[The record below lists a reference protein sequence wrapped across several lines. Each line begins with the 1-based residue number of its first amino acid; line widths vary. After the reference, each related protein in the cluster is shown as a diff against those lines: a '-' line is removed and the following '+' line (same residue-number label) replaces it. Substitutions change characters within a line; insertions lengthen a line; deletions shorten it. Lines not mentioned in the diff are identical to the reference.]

1 MTTMEK
7 MARSASV
14 QQANN
19 SLAGQ
24 TTDEQEPSS
33 RDCPICGGDGFL
45 IGDDDAEV
53 QCDTC
58 DGSGQAPRK
67 PQVA

>member
-1 MTTMEK
+1 MSEWSTRLTNEDEI
-7 MARSASV
+7 MAMPARA
-14 QQANN
+14 
-19 SLAGQ
+19 
-24 TTDEQEPSS
+24 TDERQPSS

-58 DGSGQAPRK
+58 DGSGHIPRDSQA
-67 PQVA
+67 A